1 MGKHTRSRAVT
12 NTVRAHVDH
21 VFHLLQGEEHKGES
35 YTLEAW
41 AKAHPGEF
49 YKLAASL
56 VPKQLQ
62 HEGGVDLRVVTGV
75 PESEDISD
83 IA

>member
-1 MGKHTRSRAVT
+1 MGKHTRSRAILNV
-12 NTVRAHVDH
+12 VREHVDH
-21 VFHLLQGEEHKGES
+21 VFNMLQGEEHKGSS
-35 YTLEAW
+35 YSLIEW
-41 AKAHPGEF
+41 AKAHPTDF
-49 YKLAASL
+49 YRLAASL

-62 HEGGVDLRVVTGV
+62 HEGGLDLRVVTGV